1 MASRT
6 TVRAAA
12 IERRLSQQLQ
22 DLKAERRRL
31 QEQVQSTRSLVLRQ
45 VLTLRIS
52 DLQART
58 EAAEAALALAAV
70 AVS

>member
-45 VLTLRIS
+45 VLALRIS